1 MRILFFTQKIDK
13 DDDVLG
19 YTYYLVQAFSKQ
31 FSQITVISL
40 FPSSETL
47 PINVRLF
54 SLRKSGERGLFSKLQ
69 AFFRF
74 FQLIIQERKNYD
86 AIFVHMNEIYAAL
99 GGWFFRLTHKPV
111 FLWKTSCYKPG
122 LLLRFSTFFLQ
133 GVFTS
138 TRETFQLQ
146 SAPIYPVGHGI
157 QTELFSSPSE
167 KKRDTL
173 LFLGRITHV
182 KKIENIITGY
192 YASHATELLQIIG
205 EAKSETDRKYLS
217 SLKEKISVGNN
228 EKEVLFLGAKPYNAI
243 PFYFQ
248 KAEILFNFTPKG
260 SFDKSVLEAMAAGCL
275 VLTSNPSFLPLIP
288 KKWQGYLFIKNN
300 EKADQVGKAIDTL
313 LSLKEIEKEEMRKY
327 FRELVVR
334 EHSVE
339 HLAEAIYEVMF
350 NFS

>member
-86 AIFVHMNEIYAAL
+86 AVFVHMNEIYVAL
-99 GGWFFRLTHKPV
+99 GGWYFSLLYKPV

-122 LLLRFSTFFLQ
+122 LLLRFSTYFLQ

-146 SAPIYPVGHGI
+146 SVPLYPVGHGI
-157 QTELFSSPSE
+157 QTELFSSPSK

-182 KKIENIITGY
+182 KKIENIIEGY
-192 YASHATELLQIIG
+192 YASRAKEPLQIIG
-205 EAKSETDRKYLS
+205 EAKNEADRKYLS
-217 SLKEKISVGNN
+217 LLHGRVSTKNK
-228 EKEVLFLGAKPYNAI
+228 EKEVLFVGAKPYNVI
-243 PFYFQ
+243 PHYFQ
-248 KAEILFNFTPKG
+248 KAEILFNFTPRG

-275 VLTSNPSFLPLIP
+275 ILTSNPSFLPLIP
-288 KKWQGYLFIKNN
+288 KKWQNYLFITNHS
-300 EKADQVGKAIDTL
+300 KADQVGEMIDAL
-313 LSLKEIEKEEMRKY
+313 LSLKEKEKEEMRKY